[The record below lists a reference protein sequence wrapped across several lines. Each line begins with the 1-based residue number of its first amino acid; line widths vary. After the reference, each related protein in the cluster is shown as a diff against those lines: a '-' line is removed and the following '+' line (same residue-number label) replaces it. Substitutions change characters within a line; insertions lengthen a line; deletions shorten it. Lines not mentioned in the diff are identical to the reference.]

1 MRSFCPRFV
10 AWPGVS
16 ETSESYIRKAG
27 KFFHTFSFKASPP
40 FQLVRLSPSQ
50 TMDGKNLKKDY
61 SDWSHENLV
70 EKVKQLEAELEKK
83 RAM

>member
-1 MRSFCPRFV
+1 
-10 AWPGVS
+10 
-16 ETSESYIRKAG
+16 
-27 KFFHTFSFKASPP
+27 
-40 FQLVRLSPSQ
+40 
-50 TMDGKNLKKDY
+50 MDGKNLKKDY